1 MSLES
6 LIKRIFFSKIF
17 WGVILGGLV
26 VWSLIPYKEEVTL
39 VSPGK
44 EGVTLYGANL
54 VGRDRR
60 GRLWEIQAEE
70 IWQSKDGKVVVCQN
84 IEKATVFRKNDEEW
98 DFSFRSAWA
107 RLETDTDYLTIGGG
121 IRGRM
126 EGGTFTTEEVEID
139 LSTRDIICSQPV
151 VFENDDLRIY
161 ARRMEGNLR
170 TELLVFQ
177 EEIIIEKSGEY
188 QARGETL
195 RYWGK
200 EERYELVGGVEL
212 EL

>member
-1 MSLES
+1 MLVSI
-6 LIKRIFFSKIF
+6 IKRIFFSKIF
-17 WGVILGGLV
+17 WGVVLGGLV
-26 VWSLIPYKEEVTL
+26 VWSLIPYKEEVPF

-54 VGRDRR
+54 VGRDRQ
-60 GRLWEIQAEE
+60 GRLWEIEAGE

-84 IEKATVFRKNDEEW
+84 IEKATVFRKNDEDW
-98 DFSFRSAWA
+98 DFSFRSEWA
-107 RLETDTDYLTIGGG
+107 RMETDEEHLTVGGG
-121 IRGRM
+121 IQGEM
-126 EGGTFTTEEVEID
+126 EGGNFITEEVEID
-139 LSTRDIICSQPV
+139 LSTRDITCPQPV

-170 TELLVFQ
+170 TELLVF
-177 EEIIIEKSGEY
+177 EEEVVVEKNGEY
-188 QARGETL
+188 HARGEIL

-200 EERYELVGGVEL
+200 EERYELAGGVDL